1 MKFLIDMNLSPK
13 WCEVLHAEGWGSV
26 HWSDTGNAAAP
37 DLEIMRHAISEG
49 CVVLTHDLDFGA
61 MLAATQA
68 KGPSVVQVRTQD
80 VRPQSLSPLLVPL
93 LKQYQTELEA
103 GALLIVDEAR
113 SRIRLLPLIKP

>member
-13 WCEVLHAEGWGSV
+13 WCEVLRAEGWKSF
-26 HWSDTGNAAAP
+26 HWSEAGSAAAP
-37 DLEIMRHAISEG
+37 DLEVMRHAISEG

-68 KGPSVVQVRTQD
+68 KGPSVVQVWTQD

-93 LKQYQTELEA
+93 LKQYQAELET